1 MSENFFGLLQYAAN
15 KRPAAPALLRPGAET
30 VSYASLMAESARL
43 AGLLLKLGVT
53 PGDRVLVQTSK
64 SAEAVA
70 LYLACLRSGAVY
82 VPINTAYT
90 GAEVAYFLEDAKPAL
105 FVCDPRDADSYAA
118 QIDALGL
125 AVALRT
131 LDADGCGS
139 LMEDPALP
147 VPGALDKDLARL
159 LVPRAAED
167 LAAILYTSG
176 TTGRSKGAMLTHGN
190 LATSS
195 VMLVD
200 YWGWQDDDVL
210 LHALPIFH
218 VHGLF
223 IALHCAML
231 KATPMIFLP
240 GFAAEAVIEALP
252 DATVMM
258 GVPTFYSRLLAQES
272 LDGTLCSHM
281 RLFISG
287 SAPLTTQ
294 TFEAFEART
303 GHRIL
308 ERYGMSETMM
318 NISNP
323 LEGHRVAGTVGF
335 PLPGVEVRISDES
348 GRLLPAGEVGVI
360 EVRGPNVFKGYWQ
373 MPEKTAEEF
382 RPDGFFIT
390 GDQAVMDETGRV
402 SIVGREKDMV
412 ISGGY
417 NVYPKEIET
426 LIDEMP
432 EVQESAVIGVPHPDF
447 GEGVVAVVVPSGVAV
462 AQEAVDAALAGKLA
476 RFKQPKHVI
485 NLPELP
491 RNAMGKVQKNQLRQD
506 YGGLFASEDAGQGG
520 KQGQGAP

>member
-1 MSENFFGLLQYAAN
+1 MNENFFQLLQYAFSKN
-15 KRPAAPALLRPGAET
+15 PDGPALLLPDERQISYRELAGRSA
-30 VSYASLMAESARL
+30 SYA
-43 AGLLLKLGVT
+43 LLLDGLGVAA
-53 PGDRVLVQTSK
+53 GDRVLVQTGK
-64 SAEAVA
+64 SPEAVA
-70 LYLACLRSGAVY
+70 LYLGCLRAGAVY

-90 GAEVAYFLEDAKPAL
+90 PEEVAYFLADAAPKL
-105 FVCDPRDADSYAA
+105 FVCDPDDAAGFRALAA
-118 QIDALGL
+118 EQSPDTRVHSLGTAGQGTLTEALNGLPAVDAPPV
-125 AVALRT
+125 AV
-131 LDADGCGS
+131 
-139 LMEDPALP
+139 
-147 VPGALDKDLARL
+147 
-159 LVPRAAED
+159 RAASD

-195 VMLVD
+195 VILLD
-200 YWGWQDDDVL
+200 YWGWREDDVL

-240 GFAAEAVIEALP
+240 GFDAQAALAALP
-252 DATVMM
+252 RATVMM
-258 GVPTFYSRLLAQES
+258 GVPTFYTRLLAQ
-272 LDGTLCSHM
+272 DGLNADLCAHM

-287 SAPLTTQ
+287 SAPLTSQ

-323 LEGHRVAGTVGF
+323 LVGERVAGTVGF
-335 PLPGVEVRISDES
+335 ALPGVQVRIASEA
-348 GRLLPAGEVGVI
+348 GEVVEPGEVGVI
-360 EVRGPNVFKGYWQ
+360 EVKGPNVFKGYWQ

-382 RPDGFFIT
+382 REDGFFIT
-390 GDQAVMDETGRV
+390 GDQAVMDASGRV

-417 NVYPKEIET
+417 NVYPKEVEV

-432 EVQESAVIGVPHPDF
+432 EVSESAVIGVPHSDF
-447 GEGVVAVVVPSGVAV
+447 GEAVVAVVVPAAAEVTV
-462 AQEAVDAALAGKLA
+462 EQTDAALGDRIA
-476 RFKQPKHVI
+476 RFKQPKRVV
-485 NLPELP
+485 NVPELP
-491 RNAMGKVQKNQLRQD
+491 RNAMGKVQKNELRKSLAD
-506 YGGLFASEDAGQGG
+506 LFE
-520 KQGQGAP
+520 APAT

>member
-1 MSENFFGLLQYAAN
+1 MNENFFQLLRYAFSKNPEGA
-15 KRPAAPALLRPGAET
+15 ALLLPDGREI
-30 VSYASLMAESARL
+30 SYGELEAQSIAYARL
-43 AGLLLKLGVT
+43 LAAEGVGV
-53 PGDRVLVQTSK
+53 GDRVLVQTGK
-64 SAEAVA
+64 SPEAVA
-70 LYLACLRSGAVY
+70 LYLGCLRTGAIY

-90 GAEVAYFLEDAKPAL
+90 GAEVAYFLTDAAPAL
-105 FVCDPRDADSYAA
+105 FVCDPDDEAGLRTMVGERAPGTRVLSLGTEGQGSLIAA
-118 QIDALGL
+118 L
-125 AVALRT
+125 AVDAGAGKPPPVAVRT
-131 LDADGCGS
+131 AD
-139 LMEDPALP
+139 
-147 VPGALDKDLARL
+147 
-159 LVPRAAED
+159 D

-195 VMLVD
+195 SILVD

-231 KATPMIFLP
+231 KATPVIFLP
-240 GFAAEAVIEALP
+240 GFDAQKVLAELP
-252 DATVMM
+252 RATVMM
-258 GVPTFYSRLLAQES
+258 GVPTFYTRLLSQAG
-272 LDGTLCSHM
+272 LDADLCAHM

-287 SAPLTTQ
+287 SAPLTAQ
-294 TFEAFEART
+294 TFAAFEART

-323 LEGHRVAGTVGF
+323 LIGERVAGTVGF
-335 PLPGVEVRISDES
+335 PLPAVQVRIAAES
-348 GRLLPAGEVGVI
+348 GEILPAGEVGVI
-360 EVRGPNVFKGYWQ
+360 EVKGPNVFKGYWQ

-382 RPDGFFIT
+382 RADGFFIT

-417 NVYPKEIET
+417 NVYPKEVEM

-432 EVQESAVIGVPHPDF
+432 EVAESAVIGVPHPDF
-447 GEGVVAVVVPSGVAV
+447 GEGVVAVVVPQAEDVNV
-462 AQEAVDAALAGKLA
+462 AQTDAVLDGKIA
-476 RFKQPKHVI
+476 RFKQPKQVI
-485 NLPELP
+485 NVPELP
-491 RNAMGKVQKNQLRQD
+491 RNAMGKVQKNELREA
-506 YGGLFASEDAGQGG
+506 YKRLFEASDT
-520 KQGQGAP
+520 

>member
-1 MSENFFGLLQYAAN
+1 MNENFFQLLQYAFSKN
-15 KRPAAPALLRPGAET
+15 PDGPALLLPDEREISYRELAARSA
-30 VSYASLMAESARL
+30 SYA
-43 AGLLLKLGVT
+43 LLLDGLGVAA
-53 PGDRVLVQTSK
+53 GDRVLVQTGK
-64 SAEAVA
+64 SPEAVA
-70 LYLACLRSGAVY
+70 LYLGCLRAGAVY

-90 GAEVAYFLEDAKPAL
+90 PEEVAYFLADAAPKL
-105 FVCDPRDADSYAA
+105 FVCDPDDAAGFRVLAA
-118 QIDALGL
+118 EQSPDTRVHSLGTAGQGTLTEALNGLPAVDAPPV
-125 AVALRT
+125 AV
-131 LDADGCGS
+131 
-139 LMEDPALP
+139 
-147 VPGALDKDLARL
+147 
-159 LVPRAAED
+159 RAASD

-195 VMLVD
+195 VILVD
-200 YWGWQDDDVL
+200 YWGWREDDVL

-240 GFAAEAVIEALP
+240 GFDAQAVLAALP
-252 DATVMM
+252 RATVMM
-258 GVPTFYSRLLAQES
+258 GVPTFYTRLLAQ
-272 LDGTLCSHM
+272 DGLNADLCAHM

-287 SAPLTTQ
+287 SAPLSSQ
-294 TFEAFEART
+294 TFEAFEDRS

-323 LEGHRVAGTVGF
+323 LVGERVAGTVGF
-335 PLPGVEVRISDES
+335 ALPGVQVRIASDAGEVV
-348 GRLLPAGEVGVI
+348 GPGEVGVI
-360 EVRGPNVFKGYWQ
+360 EVKGPNVFKGYWQ

-382 RPDGFFIT
+382 REDGFFIT
-390 GDQAVMDETGRV
+390 GDQAVMDASGRV

-417 NVYPKEIET
+417 NVYPKEVEV

-432 EVQESAVIGVPHPDF
+432 EVSESAVIGVPHSDF
-447 GEGVVAVVVPSGVAV
+447 GEAVVAVVVPAAGEVTV
-462 AQEAVDAALAGKLA
+462 EQTDAALGDRIA
-476 RFKQPKHVI
+476 RFKQPKRVV

-491 RNAMGKVQKNQLRQD
+491 RNAMGKVQKNELRKSLAD
-506 YGGLFASEDAGQGG
+506 LFE
-520 KQGQGAP
+520 APGS

>member
-1 MSENFFGLLQYAAN
+1 MSENFFHLLQYAAG
-15 KRPAAPALLRPGAET
+15 KRLDAPALLRPGCDS
-30 VSYASLMAESARL
+30 VSYGSLMAESARL
-43 AGLLLKLGVT
+43 AGLLLKLGVA

-64 SAEAVA
+64 SLEAVA
-70 LYLACLRSGAVY
+70 LYLACLRCGAIY

-90 GAEVAYFLEDAKPAL
+90 GAEVAYFLEDAEPAL
-105 FVCDPRDADSYAA
+105 FVCDAGDADGYAG
-118 QIDALGL
+118 QIGALGL
-125 AVALRT
+125 GTVLRS
-131 LDADGCGS
+131 LNADGSGS
-139 LMEDPALP
+139 LMSDPALP
-147 VPGALDKDLARL
+147 APGELDKELAKL
-159 LVPRAAED
+159 VVPRDGED

-176 TTGRSKGAMLTHGN
+176 TTGRSKGAMLTHSN

-240 GFAAEAVIEALP
+240 GFDAETVLEALP
-252 DATVMM
+252 EATVMM
-258 GVPTFYSRLLAQES
+258 GVPTFYSRLLAQAS
-272 LDGTLCSHM
+272 LDEARCAHV

-323 LEGHRVAGTVGF
+323 LEGQRVAGTVGF
-335 PLPGVEVRISDES
+335 PLPGVEVRITNEAGDQ
-348 GRLLPAGEVGVI
+348 LAAGEVGVI

-382 RPDGFFIT
+382 RADGFFIT

-447 GEGVVAVVVPSGVAV
+447 GEGVVAVVVPSGAAVEQVAV
-462 AQEAVDAALAGKLA
+462 DSALAGKLA
-476 RFKQPKHVI
+476 RFKQPKHIV

-491 RNAMGKVQKNQLRQD
+491 RNAMGKVQKNQLRQE
-506 YGGLFASEDAGQGG
+506 YGGLFTGAADGQRGNDGAG
-520 KQGQGAP
+520 GA

>member
-1 MSENFFGLLQYAAN
+1 MNENFFQLLLYAFSKN
-15 KRPAAPALLRPGAET
+15 PDGPALLLPDGSEI
-30 VSYASLMAESARL
+30 SYREL
-43 AGLLLKLGVT
+43 AGQSAAYAQLLDDLGVSV
-53 PGDRVLVQTSK
+53 GDRVLVQTGK
-64 SAEAVA
+64 SSEAVA
-70 LYLACLRSGAVY
+70 LYLGCLRAGAVY

-90 GAEVAYFLEDAKPAL
+90 LEEVAYFLADAEPAL
-105 FVCDPRDADSYAA
+105 FVCDPADEEGFRSLVEKGTTVRSLGSAGEGSL
-118 QIDALGL
+118 IDALRG
-125 AVALRT
+125 VSV
-131 LDADGCGS
+131 DARHPP
-139 LMEDPALP
+139 MMAE
-147 VPGALDKDLARL
+147 
-159 LVPRAAED
+159 RAGDD

-176 TTGRSKGAMLTHGN
+176 TTGRSKGAMLTHAN

-200 YWGWQDDDVL
+200 YWGWQEDDVL

-240 GFAAEAVIEALP
+240 SFDAATVLAELP
-252 DATVMM
+252 RATVMM
-258 GVPTFYSRLLAQES
+258 GVPTFYTRLLGQEG
-272 LDGTLCSHM
+272 LNAELCAHM

-287 SAPLTTQ
+287 SAPLTSQ

-323 LEGHRVAGTVGF
+323 LIGERVAGTVGF
-335 PLPGVEVRISDES
+335 PLPGVQVRIASES
-348 GRLLPAGEVGVI
+348 GELLPPGEVGVI
-360 EVRGPNVFKGYWQ
+360 EVKGPNVFKGYWH

-382 RPDGFFIT
+382 RDDGFFIT

-417 NVYPKEIET
+417 NVYPKEVEV

-432 EVQESAVIGVPHPDF
+432 EVLESAVIGVPHPDF
-447 GEGVVAVVVPSGVAV
+447 GEAVVVVVVPASDEVTVG
-462 AQEAVDAALAGKLA
+462 QTDAALEGRIA
-476 RFKQPKHVI
+476 RFKQPKRVI

-491 RNAMGKVQKNQLRQD
+491 RNAMGKVQKKKLT
-506 YGGLFASEDAGQGG
+506 
-520 KQGQGAP
+520 

>member
-1 MSENFFGLLQYAAN
+1 MNENFFQLLQYAFSKN
-15 KRPAAPALLRPGAET
+15 PDGPALLLPDEREISYRELAARSA
-30 VSYASLMAESARL
+30 SYA
-43 AGLLLKLGVT
+43 LLLDGLGVAA
-53 PGDRVLVQTSK
+53 GDRVLVQTGK
-64 SAEAVA
+64 SPEAVA
-70 LYLACLRSGAVY
+70 LYLGCLRAGAVY

-90 GAEVAYFLEDAKPAL
+90 PEEVAYFLADAAPKL
-105 FVCDPRDADSYAA
+105 FVCDPDDAAGFRVLAA
-118 QIDALGL
+118 EQSPDTRVHSLGTAGQGTLTEALNGLPAVDAPPV
-125 AVALRT
+125 AV
-131 LDADGCGS
+131 
-139 LMEDPALP
+139 
-147 VPGALDKDLARL
+147 
-159 LVPRAAED
+159 RAASD

-195 VMLVD
+195 VILVD
-200 YWGWQDDDVL
+200 YWGWREDDVL

-240 GFAAEAVIEALP
+240 GFDAQAVLAALP
-252 DATVMM
+252 RATVMM
-258 GVPTFYSRLLAQES
+258 GVPTFYTRLLAQ
-272 LDGTLCSHM
+272 DGLNADLCAHM

-287 SAPLTTQ
+287 SAPLTSQ
-294 TFEAFEART
+294 TFEAFEDRS

-323 LEGHRVAGTVGF
+323 LVGERVAGTVGF
-335 PLPGVEVRISDES
+335 ALPGVQVRIASDAGEVV
-348 GRLLPAGEVGVI
+348 GPGEVGVI
-360 EVRGPNVFKGYWQ
+360 EVKGPNVFKGYWQ

-382 RPDGFFIT
+382 REDGFFIT
-390 GDQAVMDETGRV
+390 GDQAVMDASGRV

-417 NVYPKEIET
+417 NVYPKEVEV

-432 EVQESAVIGVPHPDF
+432 EVSESAVIGVPHSDF
-447 GEGVVAVVVPSGVAV
+447 GEAVVAVVVPAAGEVTV
-462 AQEAVDAALAGKLA
+462 EQTDAALGDRIA
-476 RFKQPKHVI
+476 RFKQPKRVV

-491 RNAMGKVQKNQLRQD
+491 RNAMGKVQKNELRKSLAD
-506 YGGLFASEDAGQGG
+506 LFE
-520 KQGQGAP
+520 APGS

>member
-1 MSENFFGLLQYAAN
+1 MSENFYELLQYAFSKKPQGA
-15 KRPAAPALLRPGAET
+15 ALLLPDGREI
-30 VSYASLMAESARL
+30 SYGELAAQSA
-43 AGLLLKLGVT
+43 AYAQLLGELGVGV
-53 PGDRVLVQTSK
+53 GDRVLVQTGK
-64 SAEAVA
+64 SPAVVA
-70 LYLACLRSGAVY
+70 LYLGCLRAGAVY

-90 GAEVAYFLEDAKPAL
+90 GPEVEYFLNDASPVL
-105 FVCDPRDADSYAA
+105 FVCDPGDEAA
-118 QIDALGL
+118 YQTLAGNRGATRVLALGSDGQGSL
-125 AVALRT
+125 SAALDGLTLDDSSVPAVARS
-131 LDADGCGS
+131 AD
-139 LMEDPALP
+139 
-147 VPGALDKDLARL
+147 
-159 LVPRAAED
+159 D

-176 TTGRSKGAMLTHGN
+176 TTGRSKGAMLSHGN

-195 VMLVD
+195 VILVD

-240 GFAAEAVIEALP
+240 GFDAEAVLAELP
-252 DATVMM
+252 RATVMM
-258 GVPTFYSRLLAQES
+258 GVPTFYTRLLAQ
-272 LDGTLCSHM
+272 DGLNAEVCAHM

-287 SAPLTTQ
+287 SAPLTSQ

-323 LEGHRVAGTVGF
+323 LVGERVAGTVGF
-335 PLPGVEVRISDES
+335 ALPGVQVRIAAET
-348 GRLLPAGEVGVI
+348 GELVPAGEVGVI
-360 EVRGPNVFKGYWQ
+360 EVKGPNVFKGYWQ

-382 RPDGFFIT
+382 RDDGFFIT
-390 GDQAVMDETGRV
+390 GDQAMMDETGRV

-417 NVYPKEIET
+417 NVYPKEVEV
-426 LIDEMP
+426 LLDEMP
-432 EVQESAVIGVPHPDF
+432 QVRESAVIGVPHPDF
-447 GEGVVAVVVPSGVAV
+447 GEGVVAVVVPQSTDVTVA
-462 AQEAVDAALAGKLA
+462 DTDSALDGRIA
-476 RFKQPKHVI
+476 RFKQPKRVI

-491 RNAMGKVQKNQLRQD
+491 RNAMGKVQKNQLRESFAT
-506 YGGLFASEDAGQGG
+506 LFTAEDS
-520 KQGQGAP
+520 